1 VRSILAALPAVNAA
15 LNAVSAVA
23 IAYGYILV
31 RRGRYEDH
39 RRAMLFATG
48 TSALF
53 LVSYLI
59 KTAFLGTTYYGGTG
73 LARAVYLFVLF
84 SHLSLAIALVPMA
97 LVTLVHGLANRFDR
111 HRRIARWTLP
121 VWMYV
126 SVTGVVVY
134 FMLRPW
140 Y

>member
-1 VRSILAALPAVNAA
+1 MKSILASLPAVNAA
-15 LNAVSAVA
+15 LNSLSAVA
-23 IAYGYILV
+23 IVCGYILV
-31 RRGRYEDH
+31 RKGRFEAH
-39 RRAMLFATG
+39 RKAMLFATG

-59 KTAFLGTTYYGGTG
+59 KTAFHGTTVYGGVG
-73 LARAVYLFVLF
+73 FDRAVYLTILF
-84 SHLSLAIALVPMA
+84 SHLSLAIAVVPMA
-97 LVTLVHGLANRFDR
+97 LITLVHGLSRRFDK

-121 VWMYV
+121 LWLYV
-126 SVTGVVVY
+126 SVTGVLVY